1 MHCQRYFPTEIIMF
15 AVNWRH
21 VGWPTKYIKF
31 SIYFNKIQCKSLIPE
46 RPQSEQEI
54 NISGWPDLF
63 DTSSPKQKSQYGDG
77 FADLLPDFVLV
88 YP

>member
-1 MHCQRYFPTEIIMF
+1 MQKC
-15 AVNWRH
+15 V
-21 VGWPTKYIKF
+21 
-31 SIYFNKIQCKSLIPE
+31 PE

-54 NISGWPDLF
+54 NISGWPDLL

-77 FADLLPDFVLV
+77 FADLLLPPDFVFV